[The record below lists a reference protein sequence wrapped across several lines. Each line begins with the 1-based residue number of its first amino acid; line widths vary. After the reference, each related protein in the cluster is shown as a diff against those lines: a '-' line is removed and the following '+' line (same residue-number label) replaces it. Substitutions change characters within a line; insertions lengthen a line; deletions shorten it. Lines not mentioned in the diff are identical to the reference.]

1 MRNFSNL
8 LVPIDFSD
16 HALSALRLAIDVAR
30 SGGARIT
37 LLHVGVVPHVYS
49 SELGLGGAIGPL
61 FTEMS
66 EQVAREQRHRLEK
79 VAREEIPEGVN
90 YEIVLREGFPP
101 EEVLAQV
108 QQGEHDLV
116 VMGTHGRT
124 GLGRVFLGS
133 VAERVVRECPVPVL
147 VTR

>member
-1 MRNFSNL
+1 MRNFSNI
-8 LVPIDFSD
+8 LVPIDFSE
-16 HALSALRLAIDVAR
+16 HALNALRLAIDVAR
-30 SGGARIT
+30 VSGGKVT

-49 SELGLGGAIGPL
+49 TELGMGGAVGPL
-61 FTEMS
+61 FSEMS

-79 VAREEIPEGVN
+79 VAREELPEGTAHQ
-90 YEIVLREGFPP
+90 EVLREGFPP

-108 QQGEHDLV
+108 REGEHDLV

-124 GLGRVFLGS
+124 GIGRVFLGS

>member
-1 MRNFSNL
+1 MIRFKRI
-8 LVPIDFSD
+8 LVPMDFSE
-16 HALSALRLAIDVAR
+16 HADNALRLGVELAQA
-30 SGGARIT
+30 SGASLT

-49 SELGLGGAIGPL
+49 TEFGMGSAVGPL

-66 EQVAREQRHRLEK
+66 QQLAEEQRHKLER
-79 VAREEIPEGVN
+79 VAQTAVPEALEHV
-90 YEIVLREGFPP
+90 IVLREGFPP

-108 QQGEHDLV
+108 KEGEHDLV

-133 VAERVVRECPVPVL
+133 VTERVVRECPVPVM

>member
-1 MRNFSNL
+1 MTRFSRI
-8 LVPIDFSD
+8 LVPVDFSE
-16 HALSALRLAIDVAR
+16 HAIHAVRLAVDLAR
-30 SGGARIT
+30 TYGSKLT

-49 SELGLGGAIGPL
+49 TELGLGGAAAPL

-66 EQVAREQRHRLEK
+66 AQVAREQRHRLER
-79 VAREEIPEGVN
+79 VAAEEVPEALTT
-90 YEIVLREGFPP
+90 ELIVREGFPP

-108 QQGEHDLV
+108 RSGEHDLV

-124 GLGRVFLGS
+124 GFGRVLLGS
-133 VAERVVRECPVPVL
+133 VTERVLRECPVPVL